1 MNDTEIL
8 LKALGQLPDLVDAAK
23 TYKETN
29 DKTVSTL
36 STAIKERPKAIIPE
50 SEMSRLKCNILQTPC
65 ALPDTDGVA
74 AQIVEYVQECMP
86 AIVQAEV
93 KKALGETK
101 VTMVHKH
108 EHYSLGNLWS
118 IVNDVTKMWIAGL
131 AITVAILLVA
141 LACCVDYALTSE
153 LFLGKSYREIC
164 NSECIPKDERDAM
177 VKDVYAVSACPRKYE
192 GRPKALRDKIR
203 QNKAILRER
212 KSLAMYENDKFPT
225 EPRVEF

>member
-74 AQIVEYVQECMP
+74 AQIVEYVRECMP
-86 AIVQAEV
+86 AIVREEV

-118 IVNDVTKMWIAGL
+118 IVNDVTKRWIAGL

-164 NSECIPKDERDAM
+164 NSEYITKEERDAM
-177 VKDVYAVSACPRKYE
+177 IKDVYAVSACPRKYE

-212 KSLAMYENDKFPT
+212 KSRAMYENDKFPT

>member
-74 AQIVEYVQECMP
+74 AQIVEYVRECMP

-118 IVNDVTKMWIAGL
+118 IVNDVTKRWIAGL

-164 NSECIPKDERDAM
+164 NSEYITKEERDAM

-212 KSLAMYENDKFPT
+212 KSLAMYENDKFST

>member
-1 MNDTEIL
+1 MNDTELIL
-8 LKALGQLPDLVDAAK
+8 NALGQVPDLVEAAK

-50 SEMSRLKCNILQTPC
+50 SEMSRLKCSILQTPC

-74 AQIVEYVQECMP
+74 AQIVEYVRECMP
-86 AIVQAEV
+86 AIVQEEV
-93 KKALGETK
+93 KKALDETK
-101 VTMVHKH
+101 VTMIHRH
-108 EHYSLGNLWS
+108 EHYSIGSLWS
-118 IVNDVTKMWIAGL
+118 IVDDVTKRWIACL

-141 LACCVDYALTSE
+141 LACCVDYAFTNE

-164 NSECIPKDERDAM
+164 NSEYITEAERDELI
-177 VKDVYAVSACPRKYE
+177 KDVFVVSAYPRKYK
-192 GRPKALRDKIR
+192 GRPKALRAKIQ

-212 KSLAMYENDKFPT
+212 KSCATYEHSKFPT
-225 EPRVEF
+225 NPRVEF

>member
-74 AQIVEYVQECMP
+74 AQIVEYVRECMP

-101 VTMVHKH
+101 VTMIHRH
-108 EHYSLGNLWS
+108 EHYSLCNLWS
-118 IVNDVTKMWIAGL
+118 IVNDVTKRWIAGL

-164 NSECIPKDERDAM
+164 NSEYITKEERDAM
-177 VKDVYAVSACPRKYE
+177 IKDVYAVSACPRKYE

-203 QNKAILRER
+203 QNKTILRER
-212 KSLAMYENDKFPT
+212 KSRAMNENDKFPT

>member
-74 AQIVEYVQECMP
+74 AQIVEYVRECMP
-86 AIVQAEV
+86 AIVREEV

-118 IVNDVTKMWIAGL
+118 IVNDVTKRWIAGL

-164 NSECIPKDERDAM
+164 NSEYITEAEREELIKDIF
-177 VKDVYAVSACPRKYE
+177 AVSAYPRKYK
-192 GRPKALRDKIR
+192 GRPKALREKIQ

-212 KSLAMYENDKFPT
+212 KSRATYEHSKFST
-225 EPRVEF
+225 NPRVEF

>member
-50 SEMSRLKCNILQTPC
+50 SEMLRLKCNILQTPC

-74 AQIVEYVQECMP
+74 AQIVEYVRECMP

-101 VTMVHKH
+101 VTMIHRH
-108 EHYSLGNLWS
+108 EHYSLGNLWG
-118 IVNDVTKMWIAGL
+118 IVNDVTKRWIAGL
-131 AITVAILLVA
+131 VITVVILLVA
-141 LACCVDYALTSE
+141 LAYCVDYAFTSE

-164 NSECIPKDERDAM
+164 NSEYITKEERGAM
-177 VKDVYAVSACPRKYE
+177 IKDVYAVSACPRKYE
-192 GRPKALRDKIR
+192 GRQKALRDKIR

-212 KSLAMYENDKFPT
+212 KSRAMYENDKFPT

>member
-74 AQIVEYVQECMP
+74 AQIVEYVRECMP

-108 EHYSLGNLWS
+108 EHYSLGNLWN
-118 IVNDVTKMWIAGL
+118 IVNDVTKRWIAGL

-164 NSECIPKDERDAM
+164 NSEYITKEERDAM

>member
-74 AQIVEYVQECMP
+74 AQIVEYVRECMP

-101 VTMVHKH
+101 VTMIHRH

-118 IVNDVTKMWIAGL
+118 IVNDVTKRWIAGL

-164 NSECIPKDERDAM
+164 NSEYITKEERDAM
-177 VKDVYAVSACPRKYE
+177 IKDVYAVSACPRKYE

-212 KSLAMYENDKFPT
+212 KSLAMYENDKFST

>member
-50 SEMSRLKCNILQTPC
+50 SEMSRLKCSILQTPC

-74 AQIVEYVQECMP
+74 AQIVEYVRECMP
-86 AIVQAEV
+86 AIVREEV
-93 KKALGETK
+93 KKALAETK
-101 VTMVHKH
+101 VTMIHRH
-108 EHYSLGNLWS
+108 EHYSIGSLWN
-118 IVNDVTKMWIAGL
+118 IVNDVTKRWI
-131 AITVAILLVA
+131 VA
-141 LACCVDYALTSE
+141 LGISVVLLLCALVYSVDYVLTSD
-153 LFLGKSYREIC
+153 LFLGKACYEIYD
-164 NSECIPKDERDAM
+164 SPYLTKDERQEI
-177 VKDVYAVSACPRKYE
+177 VKASYPVSVYLEKYKHN
-192 GRPKALRDKIR
+192 PKALRKKIR
-203 QNKAILRER
+203 ENRSILRER
-212 KSLAMYENDKFPT
+212 EQESRFRKGDFSK

>member
-50 SEMSRLKCNILQTPC
+50 SEMSRLKCSILQTPC

-74 AQIVEYVQECMP
+74 AQIVEYVRECMP
-86 AIVQAEV
+86 AIVREEV
-93 KKALGETK
+93 KKALAETK
-101 VTMVHKH
+101 VTMIHRH
-108 EHYSLGNLWS
+108 EHYSLCNLWS
-118 IVNDVTKMWIAGL
+118 IVNDVTKRWIAGL

-164 NSECIPKDERDAM
+164 NSEYITEAEREELIKDIF
-177 VKDVYAVSACPRKYE
+177 AVSAYPRKYK
-192 GRPKALRDKIR
+192 GRPKALREKIQ

-212 KSLAMYENDKFPT
+212 KSRATYEHSKFST
-225 EPRVEF
+225 NPRVEF

>member
-74 AQIVEYVQECMP
+74 AQIVEYVRECMP

-101 VTMVHKH
+101 VTMIHRH
-108 EHYSLGNLWS
+108 EHYSIGSLWN
-118 IVNDVTKMWIAGL
+118 IVNDVTKRWI
-131 AITVAILLVA
+131 VA
-141 LACCVDYALTSE
+141 LGISVVLLLCALVYSVDYALTSE

-164 NSECIPKDERDAM
+164 NSKYITKEERDAM
-177 VKDVYAVSACPRKYE
+177 IKDVYAVSACPRKYE

-212 KSLAMYENDKFPT
+212 KSRAMYENDKFPT